1 MVSNT
6 DSNNYMC
13 DNTWLIDS
21 GSTSHMTG
29 KLDTFH
35 IIHEIGRGHY
45 VNGTHEVRGIGKV
58 IFQLEFNETLEL
70 DGVLFVPGL
79 RDNLISVSAL
89 ENDGLAL
96 FVRYG
101 HVVIYDLH
109 VHPIRLVFLGERCG
123 ILYVLRGKSLVGEYG
138 WLSDS
143 ETVEQESKRADKAPE
158 GQFTV

>member
-1 MVSNT
+1 MALAAKGQKKKKGSKIDISKVRCYSCNTYGHYASQCPNKQKVKQQVAATAEIEEFSSKFEQDFSLVSMVSST
-6 DSNNYMC
+6 DSNNYIY

-70 DGVLFVPGL
+70 YGVLFFPGL

-89 ENDGLAL
+89 EDDGL
-96 FVRYG
+96 
-101 HVVIYDLH
+101 
-109 VHPIRLVFLGERCG
+109 
-123 ILYVLRGKSLVGEYG
+123 
-138 WLSDS
+138 
-143 ETVEQESKRADKAPE
+143 
-158 GQFTV
+158 

>member
-1 MVSNT
+1 
-6 DSNNYMC
+6 MC

-21 GSTSHMTG
+21 GSMSHMTG

-58 IFQLEFNETLEL
+58 IFQLEFNETLEFN
-70 DGVLFVPGL
+70 GVLFVLGL

-89 ENDGLAL
+89 EDDGLAL

-109 VHPIRLVFLGERCG
+109 VHPIRLVFLGERHG
-123 ILYVLRGKSLVGEYG
+123 KLYVLRG
-138 WLSDS
+138 
-143 ETVEQESKRADKAPE
+143 
-158 GQFTV
+158 

>member
-6 DSNNYMC
+6 DSNNYMY

-89 ENDGLAL
+89 EDVGLAC
-96 FVRYG
+96 FVRYS
-101 HVVIYDLH
+101 HVVIYDKH
-109 VHPIRLVFLGERCG
+109 VHPIKLVFLGEIHGR
-123 ILYVLRGKSLVGEYG
+123 LYVLRG
-138 WLSDS
+138 
-143 ETVEQESKRADKAPE
+143 
-158 GQFTV
+158 